1 MDVVGFSAGGD
12 ALVMGDCLWT
22 DTPPGPEA
30 VESLL
35 RRATHALPRKDED
48 GDPTPVY
55 FVAFS
60 RAPGRPTPAT
70 RPRNCWTRPRSKTK
84 NAGSRWASA
93 CSIWRLS
100 TATWPNG
107 RSRRNM
113 PGKMTTN
120 FQN

>member
-60 RAPGRPTPAT
+60 RAPWSADARDKAAQLLDAAALKNKKRWQPLGIRLLDLAT
-70 RPRNCWTRPRSKTK
+70 VDRDLAQWSV
-84 NAGSRWASA
+84 
-93 CSIWRLS
+93 
-100 TATWPNG
+100 
-107 RSRRNM
+107 
-113 PGKMTTN
+113 
-120 FQN
+120 